1 MVGRRE
7 LLLAR
12 MAVLGFR
19 LGLDLRCALRHIDD
33 DLSLIVLVV
42 WFCGIAEWG
51 HATSFFAWV
60 SRRRVYLASQACHY
74 LRPPRMGVLVRA
86 FRRRCD
92 DDLLLP
98 LSLKDVARVFLR
110 RRRAATSHKA
120 VLELVLRLT
129 PLRPR

>member
-1 MVGRRE
+1 MNGNWRRYDRWWGRRE

-60 SRRRVYLASQACHY
+60 SRRRVYLASQACYY
-74 LRPPRMGVLVRA
+74 LRPPTHGRACDGVSSA
-86 FRRRCD
+86 M
-92 DDLLLP
+92 
-98 LSLKDVARVFLR
+98 
-110 RRRAATSHKA
+110 
-120 VLELVLRLT
+120 
-129 PLRPR
+129 